1 MSNVTQTPKT
11 LSDFI
16 VGWIGAL
23 VAAASQAADFAY
35 SHGAYILG
43 ICVTAY
49 ALYNQH
55 MQAKINRK
63 ALKKIENEKD

>member
-1 MSNVTQTPKT
+1 MSNVTQNPKN

-23 VAAASQAADFAY
+23 LAAASQAADFAY

-43 ICVTAY
+43 LCVTCY

-55 MQAKINRK
+55 TQAKINRRK
-63 ALKKIENEKD
+63 LKQLKDE